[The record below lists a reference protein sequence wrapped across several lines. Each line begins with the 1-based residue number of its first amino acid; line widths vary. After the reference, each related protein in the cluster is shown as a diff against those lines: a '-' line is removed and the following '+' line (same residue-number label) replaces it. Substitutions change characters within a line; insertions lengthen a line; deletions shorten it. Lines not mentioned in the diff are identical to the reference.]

1 MPKNKQEHTTLSAL
15 AIIEKVQ
22 TTIDGGT
29 RVSLD
34 FSANETELAKF
45 LLHTKLTQGK
55 IIAAFQRVEEK
66 ESPTINME
74 KIDV

>member
-1 MPKNKQEHTTLSAL
+1 MPKKQDTYSAL
-15 AIIEKVQ
+15 SVIDKVQ

-34 FSANETELAKF
+34 FSANDTDLAQF

-55 IIAAFQRVEEK
+55 IIVAFQRVEEK
-66 ESPTINME
+66 EAPTITME
-74 KIDV
+74 KINV